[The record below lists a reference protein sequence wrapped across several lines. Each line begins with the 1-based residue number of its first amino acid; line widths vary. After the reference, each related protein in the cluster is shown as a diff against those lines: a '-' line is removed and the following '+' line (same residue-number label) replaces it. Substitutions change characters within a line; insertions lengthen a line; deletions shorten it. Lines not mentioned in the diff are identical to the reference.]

1 MSMNY
6 PLGEHQRATI
16 RSKTGKS
23 VDDITLENVLN
34 GSISSED
41 IKISKDIL
49 NRQGAVA
56 KENGNPQMAEN
67 LSRAAELVDIPDD
80 LILKIY
86 NMLRPN
92 RSTKKELLALAE
104 MLRNEYGA
112 AECAKLVLDAADVYE
127 KRAVLL

>member
-1 MSMNY
+1 MSNAY
-6 PLGEHQRATI
+6 PLGEFQRETI

-49 NRQGAVA
+49 NRQGEVA
-56 KENGNPQMAEN
+56 RENGNPQMAEN

-92 RSTKKELLALAE
+92 RSTKAELLALAE
-104 MLRNEYGA
+104 TLRKDYGA
-112 AECAKLVLDAADVYE
+112 EACAKLVLDAAAVYE
-127 KRAVLL
+127 KRAILL